1 MAVKEDK
8 VKRDIMKAF
17 GRVMRL
23 WMCPV
28 GYAWQKASDGT
39 FFRFFYGLAKGNADI
54 IGIYPRVI
62 TQADVGKTIGQFVSI
77 EVKRPGAKGELRPDQ
92 VIWFNVIRRFGG
104 LAVVADCVEDVEQAI
119 KEAA

>member
-1 MAVKEDK
+1 MATKENVVKA
-8 VKRDIMKAF
+8 RIMRRF
-17 GRVMRL
+17 GRIMRL

-28 GYAWQKASDGT
+28 GYAWQKATDGS

-77 EVKRPGAKGELRPDQ
+77 EVKRPGAKNELRPEQ
-92 VIWFNVIRRFGG
+92 VIWFNVIKKFGG
-104 LAVVADCVEDVEQAI
+104 LAIVADCEEDVEKAI